1 MKVKT
6 ALILCAG
13 LGKRLNPLTLE
24 KPKPLLKLNNIT
36 FLENTIN
43 LINEL
48 GIKKILLNTFHLKD
62 QIRDYLNDKKFNI
75 SIDIVSDGSEIL
87 DTGGGIRNMINNS
100 KENNFL
106 IFNPDTIWDS
116 NYLKCIKQMNEFF
129 ENNKIKS
136 ILLVVNKKLSFDK
149 KLNGDFNLKKNLL
162 SKNTESEYI
171 YTGCQIF
178 SRDLLNNNQKKIFSI
193 TEIWNELIV
202 KNNLFGFDSNNKFYH
217 VTDLEIYNKLLKS
230 Y

>member
-24 KPKPLLKLNNIT
+24 KPKPLLELNNIT
-36 FLENTIN
+36 LLENTIN
-43 LINEL
+43 LIREL
-48 GIKKILLNTFHLKD
+48 EIKKIFLNTFHLKD
-62 QIRDYLNDKKFNI
+62 QISDYLKEKKFDI
-75 SIDIVSDGSEIL
+75 SVDIISDGHEIL

-100 KENNFL
+100 KEKNFL

-116 NYLKCIKQMNEFF
+116 NYLKSIKQMNEFF
-129 ENNKIKS
+129 ENNNIKN

-149 KLNGDFNLKKNLL
+149 KLKGDFNLKKNLL
-162 SKNTESEYI
+162 SRNTENEYI

-178 SRDLLNNNQKKIFSI
+178 SKDLLNNNNKKIFSV
-193 TEIWNELIV
+193 TEIWNELIA
-202 KNNLFGFDSNNKFYH
+202 KNSLFGFDSSSKFYH
-217 VTDLEIYNKLLKS
+217 LTDLEIYNKLLKD

>member
-13 LGKRLNPLTLE
+13 IGKRLNPLTLE
-24 KPKPLLKLNNIT
+24 KPKPLLEINNMNL
-36 FLENTIN
+36 LENTIN
-43 LINEL
+43 LIREL
-48 GIKKILLNTFHLKD
+48 GIKKIFLNTFYLKD
-62 QIRDYLNDKKFNI
+62 QISDYLKEKKFNI
-75 SIDIVSDGSEIL
+75 AIDIVPDGHEIL
-87 DTGGGIRNMINNS
+87 DTGGGIRNMIHNS
-100 KENNFL
+100 EEKDFL
-106 IFNPDTIWDS
+106 IFNPDTIWNS
-116 NYLKCIKQMNEFF
+116 NYLKNIKQMNEFF
-129 ENNKIKS
+129 ENNNIKN

-162 SKNTESEYI
+162 SKNAENEYI

-178 SRDLLNNNQKKIFSI
+178 NRDLIKNTKKKIFSV
-193 TEIWNELIV
+193 TEIWNELIE

-217 VTDLEIYNKLLKS
+217 ITDLEVYNKLLKN

>member
-13 LGKRLNPLTLE
+13 LGKRLNPMTLE

-43 LINEL
+43 LIREL
-48 GIKKILLNTFHLKD
+48 EIKKIFLNTFHLKD
-62 QIRDYLNDKKFNI
+62 QISDYLKEKKFDI
-75 SIDIVSDGSEIL
+75 SVDIISDGHEIL

-100 KENNFL
+100 KEKNFL

-116 NYLKCIKQMNEFF
+116 NYLKNIKQMNEFF
-129 ENNKIKS
+129 ENNNIKN

-149 KLNGDFNLKKNLL
+149 KLKGDFNLKKNLL
-162 SKNTESEYI
+162 SRNTENEYI

-178 SRDLLNNNQKKIFSI
+178 SKDLLNNNQKKIFSV
-193 TEIWNELIV
+193 TEIWNELIA
-202 KNNLFGFDSNNKFYH
+202 KNSLFGFNSSSKFYH
-217 VTDLEIYNKLLKS
+217 LTDLEIYNKLLKD

>member
-24 KPKPLLKLNNIT
+24 KPKPLLELNNIT
-36 FLENTIN
+36 LLENTIN
-43 LINEL
+43 LIKEL
-48 GIKKILLNTFHLKD
+48 GIKKIFLNTFYLKD
-62 QIRDYLNDKKFNI
+62 QIKDYLNNKNFNI
-75 SIDIVSDGSEIL
+75 SIDIVDDGPEIL
-87 DTGGGIRNMINNS
+87 DTGGGIKNMINNS
-100 KENNFL
+100 NEENFL
-106 IFNPDTIWDS
+106 IFNPDTIWNI
-116 NYLKCIKQMNEFF
+116 NYIKSIIQMNEFF
-129 ENNKIKS
+129 ENNDIKN

-162 SKNTESEYI
+162 LKNTIHEYI

-178 SRDLLNNNQKKIFSI
+178 SKDLLKNNQKEIFSI
-193 TEIWNELIV
+193 TEIWNKLIE
-202 KNNLFGFDSNNKFYH
+202 KNSLFGFNSSNKFHH
-217 VTDLEIYNKLLKS
+217 VTDLEIYNKLLKN

>member
-24 KPKPLLKLNNIT
+24 KPKPLLELNNIT
-36 FLENTIN
+36 LLENTIN
-43 LINEL
+43 LIKEL
-48 GIKKILLNTFHLKD
+48 GIKKIFLNTFYFKD
-62 QIRDYLNDKKFNI
+62 QIKDYLNNKNFNI
-75 SIDIVSDGSEIL
+75 SINIVEDGSKIL
-87 DTGGGIRNMINNS
+87 DTGGGIKNMINNS
-100 KENNFL
+100 NEENFL
-106 IFNPDTIWDS
+106 IFNPDTIWNI
-116 NYLKCIKQMNEFF
+116 NYIKSIIQMNEFF
-129 ENNKIKS
+129 ENNDIKN

-162 SKNTESEYI
+162 LKNTTHEYI

-178 SRDLLNNNQKKIFSI
+178 SKDLLKNNQKEIFSI
-193 TEIWNELIV
+193 TEIWNKLIE
-202 KNNLFGFDSNNKFYH
+202 KNSLFGFNSSNKFYH

>member
-13 LGKRLNPLTLE
+13 LGKRLNPMTLK
-24 KPKPLLKLNNIT
+24 KPKPLLELNNIT
-36 FLENTIN
+36 LLENTIN
-43 LINEL
+43 LIREL
-48 GIKKILLNTFHLKD
+48 EIKKIFLNTFHLKD
-62 QIRDYLNDKKFNI
+62 QISDYLKEKKFDI
-75 SIDIVSDGSEIL
+75 SIDIISDGHEIL

-100 KENNFL
+100 KEKDFL
-106 IFNPDTIWDS
+106 IFNPDTIWDL
-116 NYLKCIKQMNEFF
+116 NYLKNIKQMNEFF
-129 ENNKIKS
+129 ENNNIKN

-162 SKNTESEYI
+162 SKNTENEYI

-178 SRDLLNNNQKKIFSI
+178 NRDLIKNTKKKIFSV
-193 TEIWNELIV
+193 TEIWNELIE

-217 VTDLEIYNKLLKS
+217 ITDLEVYNKLLKN

>member
-24 KPKPLLKLNNIT
+24 KPKPLLELNNIT
-36 FLENTIN
+36 LLENTIN
-43 LINEL
+43 LIKKL
-48 GIKKILLNTFHLKD
+48 GVRKIFLNTFYFKD
-62 QIRDYLNDKKFNI
+62 QIKDYLNNKNFNI
-75 SIDIVSDGSEIL
+75 SINIVEDGSKIL
-87 DTGGGIRNMINNS
+87 DTGGGIKNMINDLN
-100 KENNFL
+100 EENFL
-106 IFNPDTIWDS
+106 IFNPDTIWNI
-116 NYLKCIKQMNEFF
+116 NYIKSIIQMNEFF
-129 ENNKIKS
+129 ENNDIKN

-162 SKNTESEYI
+162 LKNTIHEYI

-178 SRDLLNNNQKKIFSI
+178 SKDLLKNNQKEIFSI
-193 TEIWNELIV
+193 TEIWNKLIK
-202 KNNLFGFDSNNKFYH
+202 KNSLFGFNSSNKFYH

>member
-13 LGKRLNPLTLE
+13 LGKRLNPMTLK
-24 KPKPLLKLNNIT
+24 KPKPLLELNNIT
-36 FLENTIN
+36 LLENTIN
-43 LINEL
+43 LIREL
-48 GIKKILLNTFHLKD
+48 EIKKIFLNTFHLKD
-62 QIRDYLNDKKFNI
+62 QISDYLKKKKFGI
-75 SIDIVSDGSEIL
+75 SIDIISDGHEIL

-100 KENNFL
+100 KEKNFL

-116 NYLKCIKQMNEFF
+116 NYLKSIKQMNEFF
-129 ENNKIKS
+129 ENNNIKN

-149 KLNGDFNLKKNLL
+149 KLKGDFNLKKNLL
-162 SKNTESEYI
+162 SRNIENEYI

-178 SRDLLNNNQKKIFSI
+178 SKDLLNNNQKKIFSV
-193 TEIWNELIV
+193 TEIWNELIA
-202 KNNLFGFDSNNKFYH
+202 KNSLFGFDSSSKFYH
-217 VTDLEIYNKLLKS
+217 LTDLEIYNKLLKD

>member
-13 LGKRLNPLTLE
+13 LGKRLNPITLE
-24 KPKPLLKLNNIT
+24 KPKPLLELNNIT
-36 FLENTIN
+36 LLENTIN
-43 LINEL
+43 LIKEL
-48 GIKKILLNTFHLKD
+48 GVRKIFLNTFYFKD
-62 QIRDYLNDKKFNI
+62 QIKDYLNNKNFNI
-75 SIDIVSDGSEIL
+75 SINIVEDGSKIL
-87 DTGGGIRNMINNS
+87 DTGGGIKNMINNS
-100 KENNFL
+100 NEENFL
-106 IFNPDTIWDS
+106 IFNPDTIWNI
-116 NYLKCIKQMNEFF
+116 NYIKSIIQMNEFF
-129 ENNKIKS
+129 ENNDIKN

-162 SKNTESEYI
+162 LKNTTHEYI

-178 SRDLLNNNQKKIFSI
+178 SKDLLKNNQKEIFSI
-193 TEIWNELIV
+193 TEIWNKLIE
-202 KNNLFGFDSNNKFYH
+202 KNSLFGFNSSNKFHH